1 MANEHDS
8 LRSSLRGCPGG
19 SWPPAASEAAF
30 NAVAP
35 TRSQSARGFT
45 LIELLVVLVLLGVL
59 TSLAVIGSGLASN
72 PARKLADEAERLN
85 GLLRVLLDEAVLDN
99 REYGVRFEAH
109 SYQVL
114 RYEPLKSRWQPL
126 ADKVHELPDWVE
138 LDIEVENHSIGLG
151 DKDKSAPKP
160 PQLLI
165 LSSGEL
171 TPFTLRLA
179 GGRGRDAPALLLVSD
194 GFAEPELKQEKG
206 R

>member
-1 MANEHDS
+1 MQ
-8 LRSSLRGCPGG
+8 R
-19 SWPPAASEAAF
+19 
-30 NAVAP
+30 
-35 TRSQSARGFT
+35 TRGFT

-59 TSLAVIGSGLASN
+59 TSLAVLGSGLASS
-72 PARKLADEAERLN
+72 PARKLADEADRLN
-85 GLLRVLLDEAVLDN
+85 SLLRVLLDEAVLDN

-114 RYEPLKSRWQPL
+114 RFDPLKSRWQPL
-126 ADKVHELPDWVE
+126 DDKVHELPDWVQ
-138 LDIEVENHSIGLG
+138 LSIEVEDQGVSLPTAKG

-179 GGRGRDAPALLLVSD
+179 GGRGRGTPVLLLVSD
-194 GFAEPELKQEKG
+194 GFAEPALQQEKS